1 MSDIMQKI
9 RIEGLSVQEKIIIL
23 TEHLKD
29 KKLTEME
36 TFSLLDAFMI
46 ILRVERQVEERE
58 EKKCLQCY

>member
-1 MSDIMQKI
+1 MSNNLMQKI
-9 RIEGLSVQEKIIIL
+9 RTEGLSVQEKIIIL

-36 TFSLLDAFMI
+36 TFALLDAFMI

-58 EKKCLQCY
+58 K

>member
-9 RIEGLSVQEKIIIL
+9 RTQGLSVQEKIIIL
-23 TEHLKD
+23 TEYLKD

-58 EKKCLQCY
+58 K

>member
-9 RIEGLSVQEKIIIL
+9 RTQGLSVQEKIIIL
-23 TEHLKD
+23 TEYLKD

-58 EKKCLQCY
+58 KENKGD

>member
-9 RIEGLSVQEKIIIL
+9 RTKGLSVQEKIIIL
-23 TEHLKD
+23 TEYLKD

-58 EKKCLQCY
+58 KQNEK

>member
-1 MSDIMQKI
+1 MSNNLMQKI
-9 RIEGLSVQEKIIIL
+9 RTQGLSVQEKIIIL

-58 EKKCLQCY
+58 ERK